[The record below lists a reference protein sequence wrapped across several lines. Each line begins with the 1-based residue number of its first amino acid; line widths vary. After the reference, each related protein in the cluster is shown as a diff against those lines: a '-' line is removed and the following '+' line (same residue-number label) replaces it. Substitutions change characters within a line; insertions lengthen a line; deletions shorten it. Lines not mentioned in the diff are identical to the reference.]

1 MKISWLKHLA
11 SYFYLV
17 TIKKL
22 NSDINPGLCLQMETG
37 KLLLNTSNAN
47 YSYGNCH
54 RVFEE
59 VFEIIEIDKNP
70 PENVLILG
78 FGSGGIV
85 DIMQRQYG
93 FTPKI
98 TGVELDSAVIQTL
111 QFWDRLDLSKTDIIC
126 GDAFK
131 VIDTLNSKF
140 DLIIVDLFIDLNVA
154 VGMQSNQFMERLKF
168 LTISGGHIIIN
179 YVVNTKEQKQQFA
192 EFQILLTRYFD
203 EIKGHEVM
211 GMNRVLDIKMP

>member
-1 MKISWLKHLA
+1 
-11 SYFYLV
+11 
-17 TIKKL
+17 
-22 NSDINPGLCLQMETG
+22 METG